1 MVSDCFNKN
10 IWGKWTRQFRYF
22 MFLFPIKANFKSL
35 PELIFILC
43 KLATEYFDIFFALHF
58 NIFMWK
64 LEKQTAVE

>member
-1 MVSDCFNKN
+1 
-10 IWGKWTRQFRYF
+10 